1 MDAEEIGGKNRQI
14 LTVLMIMGYLG
25 YFYYANMIAI
35 PFDQDFARISV
46 AEYFAQMGR

>member
-1 MDAEEIGGKNRQI
+1 
-14 LTVLMIMGYLG
+14 
-25 YFYYANMIAI
+25 MIAI